1 MVVGKGADGRRRGI
15 QSVETGLR
23 VLSAVAA
30 SVGPGSLSAIAQA
43 SGLSVSQAHRYLA
56 SLINSGMVKQEGRSG
71 FYDLDFGA
79 IRIGLAALARLDT
92 FALADATFRE
102 LCRKTRRTC
111 LLAVWGDHGPVVVRW
126 FPGDPA
132 VITSLAIGSTL
143 PVLRSS
149 TGRIFHAFAERAL
162 TRDQVDLEA
171 RQLGQDA
178 QAFDPL
184 RLKVIAERCAHI
196 EGDLI
201 PGLRALSAPVFDLQG
216 RLVFAATLIAN
227 ANFDHDDDARARS
240 DLIAACKSLTETL
253 GGSWT

>member
-1 MVVGKGADGRRRGI
+1 MD
-15 QSVETGLR
+15 
-23 VLSAVAA
+23 VLSAVAGSGRPA
-30 SVGPGSLSAIAQA
+30 SLSAIAHA

-56 SLINSGMVKQEGRSG
+56 SLINSGMVKQEARSG
-71 FYDLDFGA
+71 LYDLDFGA

-92 FALADATFRE
+92 FALADAVFRE
-102 LCRKTRRTC
+102 LCAKTRRTC

-126 FPGDPA
+126 FPGNPA

-162 TRDQVDLEA
+162 TRTQVGLEA
-171 RQLGQDA
+171 HQLGRDA
-178 QAFDPL
+178 NEFEHL
-184 RLKVIAERCAHI
+184 REQVIEERCAHV

-201 PGLRALSAPVFDLQG
+201 PGLRALSAPVLDLQG

-227 ANFDHDDDARARS
+227 SNFEHGEDEAARL
-240 DLIAACKSLTETL
+240 DLIAACRSLTETL
-253 GGSWT
+253 GGRWT